1 MGSDFSL
8 GHLGRQLLVSVGNT
22 HNMAS
27 AKKAKPVVKRLG
39 RPPDTSSVQ
48 TRERIL
54 VVAREMFSVHGYEIT
69 TNRDIATEVGITP
82 GALYHYFGSKLA
94 LYLAV
99 HEDTQTQVYEQFTK
113 AIIGHETFIGQFEAV
128 LDIAHE
134 MNIEDAS
141 VARFIGAVRVDSG
154 RHPDMAAALSTHVRQ
169 REGFFAV
176 MIDLGVDRGEI
187 AKENRLVVQA
197 YLLTVL
203 MGLTDAVSEDH
214 ELQKRAIQGIK
225 MAMRGQLVTTS

>member
-1 MGSDFSL
+1 MVAGKE
-8 GHLGRQLLVSVGNT
+8 V
-22 HNMAS
+22 
-27 AKKAKPVVKRLG
+27 KPVVRTLG
-39 RPPDTSSVQ
+39 RPRDTSSVD

-99 HEDTQTQVYEQFTK
+99 HEDTQSQVYEQFTK

-154 RHPDMAAALSTHVRQ
+154 RHPAMAAALSTYVRQ

-176 MIDLGVDRGEI
+176 MIEVGVKRGEI
-187 AKENRLVVQA
+187 ARENRLVVQA

-203 MGLTDAVSEDH
+203 IGLTDAVSEDH

-225 MAMRGQLVTTS
+225 MAMRGQLVKTS

>member
-1 MGSDFSL
+1 MFLPKGRL
-8 GHLGRQLLVSVGNT
+8 GGQIVVVVRNT
-22 HNMAS
+22 FGMAS
-27 AKKAKPVVKRLG
+27 AKKAKPVAKRLG
-39 RPPDTSSVQ
+39 RPRDTSSIDTKQ
-48 TRERIL
+48 RIL

-69 TNRDIATEVGITP
+69 TNRDIATAVGITP

-113 AIIGHETFIGQFEAV
+113 AIIGHESFIGQFEAV

-141 VARFIGAVRVDSG
+141 VARFIGAVRVDSC

-176 MIDLGVDRGEI
+176 MIDLGVSRGEI
-187 AKENRLVVQA
+187 ARENRLVVQA

-225 MAMRGQLVTTS
+225 MAMRGQLVKSS

>member
-1 MGSDFSL
+1 
-8 GHLGRQLLVSVGNT
+8 
-22 HNMAS
+22 MAS
-27 AKKAKPVVKRLG
+27 AQKVKPAVKRLG

-69 TNRDIATEVGITP
+69 TNRDIATAVGITP

-99 HEDTQTQVYEQFTK
+99 HEDTQSQVYEQFTK

-176 MIDLGVDRGEI
+176 MIDLGIKRGEI
-187 AKENRLVVQA
+187 AQENRLVVQA

-225 MAMRGQLVTTS
+225 MAMRGQLVKTS

>member
-176 MIDLGVDRGEI
+176 MIDLGVKRGEI

-203 MGLTDAVSEDH
+203 MGLTDAVSGDH

-225 MAMRGQLVTTS
+225 MAMRGQLVKPS

>member
-1 MGSDFSL
+1 VGSEFDPEYL
-8 GHLGRQLLVSVGNT
+8 GGRIGAIVRNT
-22 HNMAS
+22 FGMAS

-39 RPPDTSSVQ
+39 RPRDTSSVDTKQ
-48 TRERIL
+48 RIL

-69 TNRDIATEVGITP
+69 TNRDIATAVGITP

-113 AIIGHETFIGQFEAV
+113 AIIGHESFIGQFEAV

-169 REGFFAV
+169 REGFFAI
-176 MIDLGVDRGEI
+176 MIDLGVERGEI
-187 AKENRLVVQA
+187 ARENRLVVQA

-225 MAMRGQLVTTS
+225 LAMRGQLVKTS

>member
-1 MGSDFSL
+1 MSTL
-8 GHLGRQLLVSVGNT
+8 ITARP
-22 HNMAS
+22 A
-27 AKKAKPVVKRLG
+27 AKRLG
-39 RPPDTSSVQ
+39 RPRDTSSVD
-48 TRERIL
+48 TRHKL
-54 VVAREMFSVHGYEIT
+54 LAVAREMFSVHGYEIT
-69 TNRDIATEVGITP
+69 TNRDIATAVGITP

-99 HEDTQTQVYEQFTK
+99 HEDVQSQVYEQFTK
-113 AIIGHETFIGQFEAV
+113 AIIGLETFIDQFEAV

-154 RHPDMAAALSTHVRQ
+154 RHPDMAVALSTHVRQ

-176 MIDLGVDRGEI
+176 MIDRGIQTGEI
-187 AKENRLVVQA
+187 ASAHRSVMQA

-203 MGLTDAVSEDH
+203 MGLTDAVSDDH
-214 ELQKRAIQGIK
+214 NLQKRAIEGIK
-225 MAMRGQLVTTS
+225 MAMRGQLVNFA

>member
-1 MGSDFSL
+1 MGGEFDLRYL
-8 GHLGRQLLVSVGNT
+8 GHQFHVWVGNT
-22 HNMAS
+22 RFMAS
-27 AKKAKPVVKRLG
+27 AQKVKPVVKRLG

-69 TNRDIATEVGITP
+69 TNRDIATAVGITP

-99 HEDTQTQVYEQFTK
+99 HEDTQSQVYDQFTK

-176 MIDLGVDRGEI
+176 MIDLGVSRGEI
-187 AKENRLVVQA
+187 ARENRLVVQA

-225 MAMRGQLVTTS
+225 MAMRGQLVKTP

>member
-1 MGSDFSL
+1 
-8 GHLGRQLLVSVGNT
+8 
-22 HNMAS
+22 MAS

-39 RPPDTSSVQ
+39 RPRDTSSVDTKQ
-48 TRERIL
+48 RIL

-69 TNRDIATEVGITP
+69 TNRDIATAVGITP

-113 AIIGHETFIGQFEAV
+113 AIIGHESFIGQFEAV

-154 RHPDMAAALSTHVRQ
+154 RHPDMAAATAVILSCAIPFVFTKAMYDDALYIDGAFFDMGHCTR
-169 REGFFAV
+169 RSASILPRRLEGC
-176 MIDLGVDRGEI
+176 
-187 AKENRLVVQA
+187 Q
-197 YLLTVL
+197 
-203 MGLTDAVSEDH
+203 
-214 ELQKRAIQGIK
+214 
-225 MAMRGQLVTTS
+225 

>member
-1 MGSDFSL
+1 
-8 GHLGRQLLVSVGNT
+8 
-22 HNMAS
+22 MAS

-69 TNRDIATEVGITP
+69 TNRDIATAVGITP

-113 AIIGHETFIGQFEAV
+113 AIIGHETFIDQFEAV

-169 REGFFAV
+169 REGFFAI
-176 MIDLGVDRGEI
+176 MIDLGALIRLILAILVKFFICVENILDIKELA
-187 AKENRLVVQA
+187 AKRL
-197 YLLTVL
+197 
-203 MGLTDAVSEDH
+203 E
-214 ELQKRAIQGIK
+214 ER
-225 MAMRGQLVTTS
+225 MRRCLARREGPDGQW

>member
-1 MGSDFSL
+1 
-8 GHLGRQLLVSVGNT
+8 
-22 HNMAS
+22 MAS

-39 RPPDTSSVQ
+39 RPRDTSSVE
-48 TRERIL
+48 TKERIL

-69 TNRDIATEVGITP
+69 TNRDIATAVGITP

-99 HEDTQTQVYEQFTK
+99 HEVTQTQVYEQFTK
-113 AIIGHETFIGQFEAV
+113 AIIDHETFIGQFEAV

-154 RHPDMAAALSTHVRQ
+154 RHPDMAAALSTYVRQ

-176 MIDLGVDRGEI
+176 MIDLGIKRGEI
-187 AKENRLVVQA
+187 ARENRLVVQA

-225 MAMRGQLVTTS
+225 MAMRGHLVKTA